1 MFLLSLAYILYVVVL
16 MVISANCTVSHGWCN
31 IREDDPFGMIIF
43 IFMPFLPMF
52 FLSLITYKMK
62 EEAFQAWFRFALW
75 FVPIIMVMMYL
86 LNGSG
91 QSGMGIS
98 GAVSRSFDFLVISIF
113 YVIFIVVSLIRV
125 ALAYKRAR

>member
-1 MFLLSLAYILYVVVL
+1 
-16 MVISANCTVSHGWCN
+16 
-31 IREDDPFGMIIF
+31 MIIF